1 MQISE
6 NVILQRLAFWN
17 ILCSKICIYLLL
29 VVFLVLR
36 GNLVLHCRRKNIYVS
51 TPPVEQWPHV
61 LFSFSCQDFL
71 CLSFLIVSLWSLSLY
86 LVGISLC
93 FLTVTVATFCQII
106 VPSKGQ
112 MTVWS
117 TFSFIFPL
125 IQICLFTLRYNLT
138 YSDGFLES
146 SVVVRLV
153 RVCITA
159 WKEGWG

>member
-6 NVILQRLAFWN
+6 NCILQRLAFWN

-51 TPPVEQWPHV
+51 TSPVEQWPHV

-71 CLSFLIVSLWSLSLY
+71 CLSFLIVSLLSLSLY

-93 FLTVTVATFCQII
+93 FLSVTVATYSAKSSSLQRDKWQFDLLL
-106 VPSKGQ
+106 VSSFHWSKY
-112 MTVWS
+112 VY
-117 TFSFIFPL
+117 L
-125 IQICLFTLRYNLT
+125 HCN
-138 YSDGFLES
+138 DGFLES

-159 WKEGWG
+159 C